1 MALNVVN
8 ENSTCWLTIQSFDRE
23 GDAEVPV
30 SFTWDLHDTIDGTPL
45 STNNSEA
52 PGSSTVVMITY
63 TLNDIR
69 HDRPYERRV
78 VTVTETFGDGE
89 QLVGEHYYLIKN
101 LYIPTSMT

>member
-78 VTVTETFGDGE
+78 VTVTKTFGEGSSSW
-89 QLVGEHYYLIKN
+89 GNI
-101 LYIPTSMT
+101 TT